1 MMMNRGLKLFGI
13 TPEETLR
20 GVTNHAAQAIGFGE
34 SRGQIKQGFD
44 ADLAI
49 WDVTHP
55 AEFSYF
61 QGAPRLSARLVAGEL
76 DHV

>member
-1 MMMNRGLKLFGI
+1 VTVNAAKALGYG
-13 TPEETLR
+13 ET
-20 GVTNHAAQAIGFGE
+20 
-34 SRGQIKQGFD
+34 RGQIATGFD

-49 WDVTHP
+49 WDISHP